1 MPYLWSMVLA
11 SSVEKH
17 VIDWGTEIGV
27 VFWPSFAASYLINV
41 SVHGICCQMLFPL
54 ATLKICI
61 YTVRCMSYVI
71 IIMSYMWYYIKVE
84 FCTTF
89 LYTLYY
95 CVLVTR
101 IFKYCVV
108 GIWPWRVCVSWQHP
122 SSHMILS
129 RNIRKLL
136 SMLWRSAMLQYN
148 TIRDVVLTCAQ
159 KLTWVSA

>member
-1 MPYLWSMVLA
+1 MSGSGISWAICKSAPHSRHDNHVNTPPLVFYRPDALPAAQPTASKHWRQKALNVL
-11 SSVEKH
+11 
-17 VIDWGTEIGV
+17 
-27 VFWPSFAASYLINV
+27 
-41 SVHGICCQMLFPL
+41 
-54 ATLKICI
+54 
-61 YTVRCMSYVI
+61 YVI
-71 IIMSYMWYYIKVE
+71 
-84 FCTTF
+84 
-89 LYTLYY
+89 LYKSGILYHIFIDTCLYY